1 MGKYSQE
8 EILKIVEE
16 EDVEFIRLQ
25 FTDMFGNLKNIAV
38 TARELPR
45 ALNNEYSIDGSS
57 IGGNAG
63 CVAMELYLHPDIDTF
78 CIMPWRPQQSRV
90 ARMLCDVYK
99 PDGKPCGNSSRA
111 ILRRVTE
118 LAAKKGYSCKADVE
132 SEFFLFHLDDNGI
145 PTTVTHEQAEYLDI
159 SPLDLGENARRD
171 MVLNLEDM
179 GIEVMSSHHEKA
191 PAQHE
196 IDFRDGEP
204 EEMADRIVTFKMVV
218 RTIAKRHGLHAT
230 FMPKPKT
237 EVNGSGMHVK
247 FCLMKDGKNIL
258 EDASDENGLSAEG
271 YYFVGG
277 LLTHSRE
284 MALITN
290 PLVNS
295 YKRLVPGFEAPTDLL
310 WSLND
315 TDALV
320 MIQQPRGMEKRIEM
334 RSPDSA
340 SNPYLVFALCIA
352 AGLDGIENKIRFP
365 KDVCIYD
372 SVEGK
377 MPQSLKEAIE
387 IFERSEWVKNVLGE
401 SFCEKYAAVKREEW
415 MSHMREVTDWEIKR
429 YLYKI

>member
-8 EILKIVEE
+8 EILRIVKE

-57 IGGNAG
+57 IGGNVG
-63 CVAMELYLHPDIDTF
+63 CVATELYLHPDIDTF
-78 CIMPWRPQQSRV
+78 CIIPWRPQQSKV
-90 ARMLCDVYK
+90 ARMLCDVHK
-99 PDGKPCGNSSRA
+99 PDGAPCDNSSRA
-111 ILRRVTE
+111 ILRKVTE
-118 LAAKKGYSCKADVE
+118 LVRQKGYICRADVE

-145 PTTVTHEQAEYLDI
+145 PTTVTHEQAEYLDV

-258 EDASDENGLSAEG
+258 EDNSDENGLSAEG

-277 LLTHSRE
+277 LLAHSRE

-295 YKRLVPGFEAPTDLL
+295 YKRLVPGFDAPTNLL

-315 TDALV
+315 VDALV
-320 MIQQPRGMEKRIEM
+320 MIQQIRGMEKRVEM
-334 RSPDSA
+334 RSPDSSA
-340 SNPYLVFALCIA
+340 NPYLVFALCIA

-365 KDVCIYD
+365 KDTCIGNL
-372 SVEGK
+372 SEGK

-387 IFERSEWVKNVLGE
+387 IFEQSTWIKGVLGE
-401 SFCEKYAAVKREEW
+401 SFCEKYVATKKEEW
-415 MSHMREVTDWEIKR
+415 LSHMREVTDWEIKR